1 MKPRNAPRQESLPVS
16 NYELFV
22 APYKRWGSGRR
33 HEAGDAREHLI
44 NSAIICFRSLGIPK
58 TTVIDV
64 AAQAR
69 VTRQTVYRYFNG
81 QQDMLRAAVQRDLE
95 YFWFIALQQ
104 VQRCKT
110 PTEFL
115 VELLVIALEYSSR
128 NPDQLTA
135 FMPAAR
141 TTLTHVLLADQND
154 IMRVQE
160 RLRGQLAKRAGCS
173 VAQLDAQAYVASEWL
188 VRLWVS
194 YLGQPSQQF
203 VNSDELRRLFHR
215 LLPAL
220 ASRCDIER

>member
-1 MKPRNAPRQESLPVS
+1 MF
-16 NYELFV
+16 NYDIYV

-33 HEAGDAREHLI
+33 HDSKDAREHLI
-44 NSAIICFRSLGIPK
+44 NSAVICYRSLGIPK
-58 TTVIDV
+58 TNVIEI

-95 YFWFIALQQ
+95 YFWFIALQHL
-104 VQRCKT
+104 QRCKASE
-110 PTEFL
+110 EFL

-141 TTLTHVLLADQND
+141 STLTHVLLTDQND
-154 IMRVQE
+154 IIRVQE
-160 RLRGQLAKRAGCS
+160 RLRDQLAKRTEGS
-173 VAQLDAQAYVASEWL
+173 LAQLDGQAYVASEWF

-203 VNSDELRRLFHR
+203 VQSEELRRLFHR

-220 ASRCDIER
+220 DSNSGI

>member
-1 MKPRNAPRQESLPVS
+1 MF
-16 NYELFV
+16 NYERYV
-22 APYKRWGSGRR
+22 APYKRWGSKRR
-33 HEAGDAREHLI
+33 HDAKDAREHLI
-44 NSAIICFRSLGIPK
+44 NSAVVCYRSLGIPK
-58 TTVIDV
+58 TTVIDI

-81 QQDMLRAAVQRDLE
+81 HDDMLRAAVQRDLE
-95 YFWFIALQQ
+95 YFWFIAIQQ
-104 VQRCKT
+104 LQRCKT
-110 PTEFL
+110 STEFL

-141 TTLTHVLLADQND
+141 ETLTHVLLTDQND

-160 RLRGQLAKRAGCS
+160 RLRGQLAERAECS
-173 VAQLDAQAYVASEWL
+173 LAQFDGQAYVASEWF

-203 VNSDELRRLFHR
+203 VKSDELRRLFYR
-215 LLPAL
+215 LLPKL
-220 ASRCDIER
+220 

>member
-1 MKPRNAPRQESLPVS
+1 LRRDFAIVF
-16 NYELFV
+16 NYDKYV

-33 HEAGDAREHLI
+33 HEAKDAREHLI
-44 NSAIICFRSLGIPK
+44 NSAVVCYRSLGIPK
-58 TTVIDV
+58 TTVIDI
-64 AAQAR
+64 ATQAR

-81 QQDMLRAAVQRDLE
+81 QHDMLRAAVQRDLE

-104 VQRCKT
+104 LQRCKT
-110 PTEFL
+110 ITDFL

-141 TTLTHVLLADQND
+141 STLAHVLLTDQND
-154 IMRVQE
+154 IMQVQE
-160 RLRGQLAKRAGCS
+160 RLRGQLAKRAECS
-173 VAQLDAQAYVASEWL
+173 LAQLDGQAYIVSEWF

-215 LLPAL
+215 LLPVL
-220 ASRCDIER
+220 ETT

>member
-1 MKPRNAPRQESLPVS
+1 MF
-16 NYELFV
+16 NYERYV
-22 APYKRWGSGRR
+22 APYKRWGSKRR
-33 HEAGDAREHLI
+33 HDAKDAREHLI
-44 NSAIICFRSLGIPK
+44 NSAVVCYRSLGIPK
-58 TTVIDV
+58 TTVIDI

-81 QQDMLRAAVQRDLE
+81 HHDMLRAAVQRDLE
-95 YFWFIALQQ
+95 YFWFIAIQQ
-104 VQRCKT
+104 LQRCKT
-110 PTEFL
+110 STEFL

-141 TTLTHVLLADQND
+141 ETLTHVLLTDQND

-160 RLRGQLAKRAGCS
+160 RLRGQLAKRVGCS
-173 VAQLDAQAYVASEWL
+173 LAQLDGQAYVASEWF

-203 VNSDELRRLFHR
+203 VHSEELRRLFHR
-215 LLPAL
+215 LLPTL
-220 ASRCDIER
+220 AGTGESELE